1 MGNSMSR
8 RSRSLGPFVHLV
20 RPQSKMART
29 TSEHVHK
36 QGERSNTCISR
47 KCKLF
52 FERLEAT
59 LLSFIRHVPQNI
71 DETAKYGSGDRP
83 AGQPAGRPTCFGEN
97 IRETFWGAKTSARF
111 LASRPAG
118 RPASRLRP
126 KGERGGGVQV
136 RA

>member
-1 MGNSMSR
+1 MSR

-83 AGQPAGRPTCFGEN
+83 AGQPAGRSASVK
-97 IRETFWGAKTSARF
+97 TFEKLSGVQKTEKT
-111 LASRPAG
+111 LAG
-118 RPASRLRP
+118 RPAGFGKNEKEEKEP
-126 KGERGGGVQV
+126 KVRQNKGVF
-136 RA
+136 

>member
-1 MGNSMSR
+1 MSR

-36 QGERSNTCISR
+36 QGEQSNTCVSR
-47 KCKLF
+47 TCKLF

-83 AGQPAGRPTCFGEN
+83 PGQPAGRPTCFGEN
-97 IRETFWGAKTSARF
+97 IRETFWGARTSARF

-118 RPASRLRP
+118 QPASAKRRKRRRSP
-126 KGERGGGVQV
+126 SEGVTLCV
-136 RA
+136 A